1 MVYTLS
7 QIHSK
12 ENEKLMREH
21 NPDYEELRLYNE
33 RCSRDLFNLKTK
45 QKTSEQVTCECGC
58 VVVKSSLARHRM
70 TPKHMKLLSSKNKK
84 EITSKEYNI
93 I

>member
-21 NPDYEELRLYNE
+21 NPDYEELRLYKAREN
-33 RCSRDLFNLKTK
+33 RDLVSGQTK
-45 QKTSEQVTCECGC
+45 QRTAEQVTCPCGC
-58 VVVKSSLARHRM
+58 VVVKSSLSKHRK
-70 TPKHMKLLSSKNKK
+70 TPKHLKLMDSK
-84 EITSKEYNI
+84 
-93 I
+93 